1 MLAGVVAGIWAL
13 IFGAVHFIKQA
24 RKSGVD
30 EISAGPVKVDFEDS
44 NDSKVYDL
52 FNTCNSSRT
61 HLAEW
66 I

>member
-1 MLAGVVAGIWAL
+1 MIEKIIDGWWQVLALLAGVVAGIWAL

-44 NDSKVYDL
+44 NDSKGV
-52 FNTCNSSRT
+52 
-61 HLAEW
+61 
-66 I
+66 

>member
-1 MLAGVVAGIWAL
+1 MIEKIIDGWWQVLALLAGIVAGIWAL

-44 NDSKVYDL
+44 NETKGV
-52 FNTCNSSRT
+52 
-61 HLAEW
+61 
-66 I
+66 

>member
-1 MLAGVVAGIWAL
+1 MVEKIIDGWWQVLALLAGIVAGIWAL

-44 NDSKVYDL
+44 NDSKGV
-52 FNTCNSSRT
+52 
-61 HLAEW
+61 
-66 I
+66 

>member
-1 MLAGVVAGIWAL
+1 MVDTIISGWWKVLALFAGFIVGVWAL

-44 NDSKVYDL
+44 NDSQGV
-52 FNTCNSSRT
+52 
-61 HLAEW
+61 
-66 I
+66 

>member
-1 MLAGVVAGIWAL
+1 MIEKLIDGWWQVLALLAGAVAGIWAL

-44 NDSKVYDL
+44 NDSKGV
-52 FNTCNSSRT
+52 
-61 HLAEW
+61 
-66 I
+66 

>member
-1 MLAGVVAGIWAL
+1 MVEKIIDGWWQVLALLAGIVAGIWAL

-44 NDSKVYDL
+44 NETKGV
-52 FNTCNSSRT
+52 
-61 HLAEW
+61 
-66 I
+66 

>member
-1 MLAGVVAGIWAL
+1 MIEKLIDGWWQVLALLAGIVAGIWAL

-44 NDSKVYDL
+44 NDSKGV
-52 FNTCNSSRT
+52 
-61 HLAEW
+61 
-66 I
+66 

>member
-1 MLAGVVAGIWAL
+1 MIEKLIDGWWQVLALLAGVVAGIWAL

-44 NDSKVYDL
+44 NDSKGV
-52 FNTCNSSRT
+52 
-61 HLAEW
+61 
-66 I
+66 

>member
-1 MLAGVVAGIWAL
+1 MVDAIISGWWKVLALFAGIIVGVWAL

-44 NDSKVYDL
+44 NDSKGV
-52 FNTCNSSRT
+52 
-61 HLAEW
+61 
-66 I
+66 

>member
-1 MLAGVVAGIWAL
+1 MIEKIIDGWWQVLALLAGIVAGIWAL

-44 NDSKVYDL
+44 NDSKGV
-52 FNTCNSSRT
+52 
-61 HLAEW
+61 
-66 I
+66 

>member
-1 MLAGVVAGIWAL
+1 MIEKIIDGWWQVLALLAGVVAGIWAL

-44 NDSKVYDL
+44 NETKGV
-52 FNTCNSSRT
+52 
-61 HLAEW
+61 
-66 I
+66 